1 MEAQETKRLFRPL
14 LVCPAMNTMMWD
26 HPITSEHLKKINDWG
41 FTVVDPVSKVLMC
54 GDKGKGAMA
63 NLETIVE
70 ALQTEFY
77 LSELTAK

>member
-1 MEAQETKRLFRPL
+1 
-14 LVCPAMNTMMWD
+14 MMWD
-26 HPITSEHLKKINDWG
+26 HPITSEQLQKLNNWG
-41 FTVVDPVSKVLMC
+41 VTVVDPVAKVLMC

-77 LSELTAK
+77 LS

>member
-1 MEAQETKRLFRPL
+1 
-14 LVCPAMNTMMWD
+14 MNTMMWD
-26 HPITSEHLKKINDWG
+26 HPITSEQLQKLNNWG
-41 FTVVDPVSKVLMC
+41 VTVVDPVAKVLMC

-77 LSELTAK
+77 LS